1 MAGITRMGMDSS
13 GGALIT
19 GSQNVFVN
27 GAGAVRIG
35 DVVAGHGDSPHTTNQ
50 MVTGSSTVFVN
61 GIPVC
66 RQGDV
71 AACGHAAS
79 GSSNV
84 SAG

>member
-1 MAGITRMGMDSS
+1 MSGVARMGIDNA
-13 GGALIT
+13 GGAIIT
-19 GSQNVFVN
+19 GSPNVIVN
-27 GAGAVRIG
+27 GVGAVRIG

-71 AACGHAAS
+71 AQCGHSAT